1 MAARVRGMIRRA
13 WLTTPTY
20 HPVGAIE
27 LRLSA
32 ETDVDSVDRRAQ
44 RTPTLDGGASVY
56 DSGSSAADRT
66 FDLSLVDLPVAS
78 VDTIKGWVALYARLW
93 LYTSESAWE
102 VSPASFRMGRGGG
115 QLRLLVTADRTEA
128 SS

>member
-1 MAARVRGMIRRA
+1 MIRRA

-20 HPVGAIE
+20 SLTGTIE

-32 ETDVDSVDRRAQ
+32 ETDIDSVDRRSQ
-44 RTPTLDGGASVY
+44 RTPTLDGGASIY

-78 VDTIKGWVALYARLW
+78 VNTIKDWVALYARLW

-102 VSPASFRMGRGGG
+102 VAPASFRMGRGGG

-128 SS
+128 S

>member
-1 MAARVRGMIRRA
+1 MAAWVCGMIRRA

-20 HPVGAIE
+20 SPVGAIE
-27 LRLSA
+27 LKIGSDA
-32 ETDVDSVDRRAQ
+32 DIDAVDRRSQ

-66 FDLSLVDLPVAS
+66 FDLSLVDLPLAS
-78 VDTIKGWVALYARLW
+78 VDTIKSWVALYARLW
-93 LYTSESAWE
+93 LYTSGSAWE

-128 SS
+128 S

>member
-1 MAARVRGMIRRA
+1 MAARVFCMIRRA

-20 HPVGAIE
+20 SQDGAIE
-27 LRLSA
+27 LRLD
-32 ETDVDSVDRRAQ
+32 TDADIDAVDRRAQ
-44 RTPTLDGGASVY
+44 RTATLDGGASVY

-66 FDLSLVDLPVAS
+66 FDVSLVDLSPAS
-78 VDTIKGWVALYARLW
+78 VDKIKGWVALYARLW
-93 LYTSESAWE
+93 FYTAESAWE

>member
-1 MAARVRGMIRRA
+1 MVARVRGMIRRA

-20 HPVGAIE
+20 SLDGAIE

-32 ETDVDSVDRRAQ
+32 DADIDSVRRRAQ
-44 RTPTLDGGASVY
+44 RTATLDGGASVY
-56 DSGSSAADRT
+56 DSGSSAADRV
-66 FDLSLVDLPVAS
+66 FDLSLSDLPITS

-102 VSPASFRMGRGGG
+102 VSPASFRTGRGGG

-128 SS
+128 S

>member
-1 MAARVRGMIRRA
+1 MASRVCGMMRRA

-20 HPVGAIE
+20 SIDGAIE

-32 ETDVDSVDRRAQ
+32 DADIDAVDRRVQ
-44 RTPTLDGGASVY
+44 RTATLDGGASVY
-56 DSGSSAADRT
+56 DSGSSAADRV
-66 FDLSLVDLPVAS
+66 FDVSLIDLPAAS
-78 VDTIKGWVALYARLW
+78 VDIIKGWVALYARLW
-93 LYTSESAWE
+93 FYTRESAWE